1 MQADMDGN
9 GILDYEEFKVLLSAY
24 VLPLKSACYSYIS
37 VVGSFISFVFEKI
50 KCDLFVFWFFFIF
63 TLQQRIWNA
72 YSGQGE
78 KVSEGV
84 RGDSIFGTEQTIGFS
99 IKNAVLFP
107 TEVEKGLWPEDY
119 SLSDHARLTV
129 VFSPVR
135 MPRSRV
141 AL

>member
-9 GILDYEEFKVLLSAY
+9 GALDYEEFK
-24 VLPLKSACYSYIS
+24 K
-37 VVGSFISFVFEKI
+37 
-50 KCDLFVFWFFFIF
+50 
-63 TLQQRIWNA
+63 RIWNA
-72 YSGQGE
+72 YS
-78 KVSEGV
+78 SMSDGV
-84 RGDSIFGTEQTIGFS
+84 WDDDVYGTEQTTGFS

-135 MPRSRV
+135 MPRS
-141 AL
+141 LLLE

>member
-1 MQADMDGN
+1 MHAEEIQELWVQADMDGN
-9 GILDYEEFKVLLSAY
+9 GVLDYEEFK
-24 VLPLKSACYSYIS
+24 
-37 VVGSFISFVFEKI
+37 
-50 KCDLFVFWFFFIF
+50 
-63 TLQQRIWNA
+63 QRIWNA

-84 RGDSIFGTEQTIGFS
+84 WDDAVYGTEQTIGFS

-135 MPRSRV
+135 MPCSRLAAGMGRV
-141 AL
+141 VSEEL

>member
-1 MQADMDGN
+1 MV
-9 GILDYEEFKVLLSAY
+9 K
-24 VLPLKSACYSYIS
+24 
-37 VVGSFISFVFEKI
+37 
-50 KCDLFVFWFFFIF
+50 
-63 TLQQRIWNA
+63 LQQRIWNA

-78 KVSEGV
+78 KASDGA
-84 RGDSIFGTEQTIGFS
+84 SILNTEQTIGFS

-135 MPRSRV
+135 MPRHRL